1 MEDIK
6 KRIKEA
12 IQTTLVV
19 SNKQSIDLAV
29 DKVYDALYP
38 SEDSIHENKDL
49 IKSLINRTDFVKQF
63 LFHLN

>member
-49 IKSLINRTDFVKQF
+49 IK
-63 LFHLN
+63 